1 MEFTM
6 TALTD
11 TQTEDAENES
21 SACGSLDHEAI
32 KELFRL
38 IEVAEPALLLC
49 RDALA
54 ATRANGGELQ
64 AIQASLKHIAE
75 LKLNRLQFPV
85 QP

>member
-1 MEFTM
+1 M
-6 TALTD
+6 TTLTD
-11 TQTEDAENES
+11 MRTEDAENVS
-21 SACGSLDHEAI
+21 SACGPLGHEAN

-54 ATRANGGELQ
+54 ATRANGGELR

-75 LKLNRLQFPV
+75 LKSNRLQVPV
-85 QP
+85 HP

>member
-1 MEFTM
+1 M
-6 TALTD
+6 TTLTD
-11 TQTEDAENES
+11 MRTEDAENVS
-21 SACGSLDHEAI
+21 SACGPFGHEAN

-54 ATRANGGELQ
+54 ATRANGGELR

-75 LKLNRLQFPV
+75 LKSNRLQVPV
-85 QP
+85 HP

>member
-1 MEFTM
+1 MGVTM

-11 TQTEDAENES
+11 MQAQDAENVS
-21 SACGSLDHEAI
+21 SAFGPLDHEAI

>member
-1 MEFTM
+1 M
-6 TALTD
+6 TTLTD
-11 TQTEDAENES
+11 MRTEDAENVS
-21 SACGSLDHEAI
+21 SACGPLGHEAI

-54 ATRANGGELQ
+54 ATRANGGELR

-75 LKLNRLQFPV
+75 LKSNRLQVPV
-85 QP
+85 HP